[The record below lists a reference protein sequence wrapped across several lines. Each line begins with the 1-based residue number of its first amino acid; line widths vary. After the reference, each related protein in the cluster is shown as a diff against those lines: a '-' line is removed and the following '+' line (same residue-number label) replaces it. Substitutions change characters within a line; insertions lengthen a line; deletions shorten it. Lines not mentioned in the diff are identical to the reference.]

1 MVQDTR
7 DAWPREGRLGEGA
20 WELSVP
26 RAMQS
31 RDCTGLCD
39 LKGSQNLFSPTTLA
53 EDSLCPALDQSSWL
67 VTTKTSHTLKV
78 EHQKGVFK

>member
-1 MVQDTR
+1 MARGGKT
-7 DAWPREGRLGEGA
+7 GEGA

-39 LKGSQNLFSPTTLA
+39 PKESQNLFGPTTLA
-53 EDSLCPALDQSSWL
+53 EDSLRPALDQPSCL
-67 VTTKTSHTLKV
+67 VMTKTPHALKAKRR
-78 EHQKGVFK
+78 KGVFK